1 MKTFLALLV
10 ATVAWAQ
17 TPAFEVA
24 LVKPNP
30 SVTENSGE
38 NTAGGRF
45 TATNDTLKQLV
56 QLAFD
61 VKGFQIV
68 GGPGLDAA
76 KYDIVATTG
85 KSGDISERDLRPM
98 LQALLA
104 DRFALK
110 FHRETREMIAYS
122 LTVAKSG
129 PKLAAHQGAGY
140 SSSSS
145 SAGSMIAT
153 KATMAMLASRLE
165 RQLGRT
171 VADRTG
177 LTGEYDYRLTWAPD
191 QAADATG
198 PSIFTALEEQLGL
211 RLDSAKGP
219 VESIVIESAEKPS
232 EN

>member
-1 MKTFLALLV
+1 MKTFLLLLV
-10 ATVAWAQ
+10 ASVAWAQ

-24 LVKPNP
+24 SVKPNV

-38 NTAGGRF
+38 NTAAGRF
-45 TATNDTLKQLV
+45 TATNDTLKQLL

-61 VKGFQIV
+61 VKGFQIT
-68 GGPGLDAA
+68 GGPGWLDAA
-76 KYDIVATTG
+76 RYDIVATT
-85 KSGDISERDLRPM
+85 
-98 LQALLA
+98 LA

-110 FHRETREMIAYS
+110 FHRETRELTVYS
-122 LTVAKSG
+122 LAVAKNG
-129 PKLAAHQGAGY
+129 PKLTTHQGAGY

-145 SAGSMIAT
+145 AAGSMSAT

-177 LTGEYDYRLTWAPD
+177 LTGEYDYKLTWAPD
-191 QAADATG
+191 QAADSAG

-219 VESIVIESAEKPS
+219 VEIIVIESAEKPS
-232 EN
+232 AN

>member
-1 MKTFLALLV
+1 MKTFFALLVAALLV
-10 ATVAWAQ
+10 ATAACAQ
-17 TPAFEVA
+17 TPVFEVA
-24 LVKPNP
+24 SVKPNL

-68 GGPGLDAA
+68 GGPGWLDAA
-76 KYDIVATTG
+76 RFDIVATTR
-85 KSGDISERDLRPM
+85 KAGDISDAELKPR

-110 FHRETREMIAYS
+110 FHRETRELTVYS
-122 LTVAKSG
+122 LGVAKNG
-129 PKLAAHQGAGY
+129 PKLTADQGAGY

-145 SAGSMIAT
+145 SAGSMSAT

-171 VADRTG
+171 VADHTG
-177 LTGEYDYRLTWAPD
+177 LTGEYDYRVTWAPD
-191 QAADATG
+191 QAAD
-198 PSIFTALEEQLGL
+198 SRVHRSLL
-211 RLDSAKGP
+211 RSRNSSGSGWIRQKGRWK
-219 VESIVIESAEKPS
+219 SS
-232 EN
+232 